1 MKEIDLFDIRKNNY
15 SGFYQTVLKRVV
27 DLICS
32 IILLPIV
39 LIVTVFVFVALKL
52 DDGGPVFYRSKRIGK
67 GFKEFD
73 MLKFRSMKV
82 NAPDIRNSD
91 GSTFN
96 SSDDKRVTKVG
107 HFLRETS
114 LDEIPQLFNII
125 KGDMSLVGP
134 RAGDVESKDTYRDDE
149 KGKMLI
155 RPGITGYTQ
164 AYYRNSIPVRDK
176 RLLDAWYAHNV
187 TMWLDIKILFK
198 TVATVVKHDNLYTNV
213 PTEKEEKVP
222 QEVIHE

>member
-1 MKEIDLFDIRKNNY
+1 MKKIDLFDVKKNNY
-15 SGFYQTVLKRVV
+15 KGFYQTVFKRIV
-27 DLICS
+27 DLLCS
-32 IILLPIV
+32 VILLPFV
-39 LIVTVFVFVALKL
+39 LLITLFVAAAIKL
-52 DDGGPVFYRSKRIGK
+52 NDGGPVFYRSKRIGK

-73 MLKFRSMKV
+73 MFKFRSMKV

-96 SSDDKRVTKVG
+96 SSDDSRVTKVG
-107 HFLRETS
+107 RFLRETS

-125 KGDMSLVGP
+125 KGNMSFVGP
-134 RAGDVESKDTYRDDE
+134 RAGDVESKDTYKEDE
-149 KGKMLI
+149 KGKMLV

-164 AYYRNSIPVRDK
+164 AYFRNSIPVRDK

-187 TMWLDIKILFK
+187 SMWLDIKILFK
-198 TVATVVKHDNLYTNV
+198 TVATVVKHDNLYTNA
-213 PTEKEEKVP
+213 PIEKEEIS